1 MYEQTLVKTVT
12 PIKPN
17 VIKRINRYKKWEYGY
32 NKEYDVV
39 VISKDGTIGEVL
51 EIQNL
56 CIALPSVSKEVVN
69 TDNKW
74 VAEDYPKE
82 LKNIKSIFDWESYPE
97 SFKTEWYAY
106 IDKEFTRREEGYW
119 FNNKGKPTYITGTHY
134 MYLQWSKIDV
144 GNPDFREANRL
155 FYIFWE
161 VCYCLCTS

>member
-1 MYEQTLVKTVT
+1 MYEQSLVKTVT

-17 VIKRINRYKKWEYGY
+17 VIKRMNRYKKWEYGY
-32 NKEYDVV
+32 NKEYDII

-56 CIALPSVSKEVVN
+56 CIALPSAPKEVTN

-74 VAEDYPKE
+74 VAKEYPQA

-97 SFKTEWYAY
+97 SFKSEWYAY

-119 FNNKGKPTYITGTHY
+119 FYNKNKPWYG
-134 MYLQWSKIDV
+134 L
-144 GNPDFREANRL
+144 
-155 FYIFWE
+155 
-161 VCYCLCTS
+161 